1 MFEVTVKNMT
11 IGQMDKQTDR
21 TDQVYLLDTVQYKK
35 KLEHNTGDLKG
46 LPKPSTG
53 ARMGEAW

>member
-35 KLEHNTGDLKG
+35 VGTQYSGPEGPPQALHR
-46 LPKPSTG
+46 S
-53 ARMGEAW
+53 